1 MTFNYDAKEPRDV
14 GLSCRFHLSNSQI
27 VSSVENNTGENN
39 FLFLRLCVSLCIC
52 CCYCFFVF
60 CFVLYCFLQDILPH
74 TYVVEAVGFS
84 GLSMIPVNL
93 WKTLTMRDLG
103 NQGGSD
109 SVRHFSLEQ
118 TRYLSLLLSLSGF
131 HSA

>member
-1 MTFNYDAKEPRDV
+1 MTFNYDAKEARDV
-14 GLSCRFHLSNSQI
+14 GLSCRFHLSNSQV

-39 FLFLRLCVSLCIC
+39 FLVIVCKFVYLLLLLF
-52 CCYCFFVF
+52 CFCF
-60 CFVLYCFLQDILPH
+60 FVLYCFLRDILLH

-84 GLSMIPVNL
+84 GLSIIPMNL
-93 WKTLTMRDLG
+93 WKTLTMRDIA
-103 NQGGSD
+103 NRGGSD

-118 TRYLSLLLSLSGF
+118 TRYLSLLLPLSGF